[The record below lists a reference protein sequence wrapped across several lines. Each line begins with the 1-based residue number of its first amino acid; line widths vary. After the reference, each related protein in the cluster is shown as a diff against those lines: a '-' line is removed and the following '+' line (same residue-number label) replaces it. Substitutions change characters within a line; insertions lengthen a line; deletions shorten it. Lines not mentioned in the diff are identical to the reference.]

1 MQFLPLL
8 ASAFPVNNDSRHHKN
23 NKVEKTAGKFSTFLP
38 RLDGQMRKRYK
49 FCLCDRGRSATTFL
63 KCMAILLVILKTK
76 APKTIKIN
84 EALVRVLPDEKD

>member
-1 MQFLPLL
+1 
-8 ASAFPVNNDSRHHKN
+8 
-23 NKVEKTAGKFSTFLP
+23 
-38 RLDGQMRKRYK
+38 MRKRYK